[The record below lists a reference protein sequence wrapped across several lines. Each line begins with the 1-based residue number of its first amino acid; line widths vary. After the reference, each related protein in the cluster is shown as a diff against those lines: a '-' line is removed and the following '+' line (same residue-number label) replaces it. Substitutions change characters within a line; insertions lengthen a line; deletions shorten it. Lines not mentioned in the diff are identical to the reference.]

1 RDESC
6 EPRLQVSARSAFL
19 VRVEGTEHPSEGET
33 SMFRKSVLSLAAA
46 LALTTPLLLL
56 PNQARADHGRVE
68 HHDRRDLVEF
78 AELRRVV
85 WQSQGGSFKDAGA
98 DGWVESNASGTYH
111 FREVR
116 RTREYVDL
124 YDASRGLTARLY
136 DNAMYL
142 QGGSEYPTFTKFYDG
157 GWTE

>member
-1 RDESC
+1 
-6 EPRLQVSARSAFL
+6 
-19 VRVEGTEHPSEGET
+19 
-33 SMFRKSVLSLAAA
+33 MFRKPVLSLAATLA
-46 LALTTPLLLL
+46 LATPLLLT
-56 PNQARADHGRVE
+56 PAPARADHGRYERRERQDRHE
-68 HHDRRDLVEF
+68 H

-85 WQSQGGSFKDAGA
+85 WQYQGGFFKDAGR
-98 DGWVESNASGTYH
+98 DMWVESNASGTYH

-142 QGGSEYPTFTKFYDG
+142 QGRSDFPTFTKFYDG
-157 GWTE
+157 AWTE